1 MMLERENYKLKFFKR
16 VGGMDFNVWME
27 IDYK

>member
-1 MMLERENYKLKFFKR
+1 MPERENYKLKLSKR

-27 IDYK
+27 TDHK